1 MELRPLIGPLSVEQ
15 SLLFA
20 FNPVETRGNYMYHLL
35 YQSVTLHFVFVGF
48 V

>member
-1 MELRPLIGPLSVEQ
+1 MELRSLIGPLSVEQ
-15 SLLFA
+15 S

-35 YQSVTLHFVFVGF
+35 YQSVMLQLVFLGF